1 MYEIL
6 RNMTIQNIQKE
17 IIDEFSFFED
27 WQQKYEYLIELGK
40 SLKPLPENEK
50 TSDRLIKGCQSQVWL
65 KANMDED
72 KIVFEADSDAILPKG
87 IAALL
92 VRLYSGQKPEEIM
105 ASDENFL
112 HEIGLQEFLSPTRAN
127 GTLAMIKQIKLY
139 AIALKMKK

>member
-1 MYEIL
+1 
-6 RNMTIQNIQKE
+6 MTIQNIQKE